1 MNSCGHL
8 TKTSLTVLVRVMEA
22 WREDTVTM
30 LVGIY
35 NITSGAECRGVGLLL
50 LCRHCHYSTSVTTA
64 DTQLS
69 S

>member
-50 LCRHCHYSTSVTTA
+50 L
-64 DTQLS
+64 
-69 S
+69 